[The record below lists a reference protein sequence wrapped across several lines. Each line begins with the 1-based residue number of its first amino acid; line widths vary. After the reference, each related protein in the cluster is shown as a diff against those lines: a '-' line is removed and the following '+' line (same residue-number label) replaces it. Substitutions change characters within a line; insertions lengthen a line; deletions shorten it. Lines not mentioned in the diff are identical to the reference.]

1 MITITAN
8 AAKQARSMMT
18 ENDIDPNNSTYG
30 LRVGVKAGGCSGL
43 NYVLDLVDEPNDNDR
58 VFSQHE
64 VRIFC
69 DPKSYLYLNG
79 TKIDFKD
86 EIMGRGFVFN
96 NPNATATCGCGSS
109 FSA

>member
-79 TKIDFKD
+79 TEIDF
-86 EIMGRGFVFN
+86 ESNMMGGGFKFT
-96 NPNATATCGCGSS
+96 NPNAKRSCGCGTS
-109 FSA
+109 FAV